1 MRVHVLIVTAALL
14 APAVWAGAAAPAS
27 AQTPPP
33 AAAPA
38 AQAPAPAAAKPAP
51 AVADAVQP
59 QGYTY
64 DPDGRRD
71 PFVSLLRRGAEV
83 TRDPNGQRPAGLPGL
98 ATGEV
103 ALSGIMAS
111 RGGYLAMLQGAD
123 KRTYI
128 VRSGD
133 KLLDGTV
140 RAITA
145 DTMVIVQQVD
155 DPLSQVKQ
163 REVRKVL
170 RQTEE
175 AK

>member
-1 MRVHVLIVTAALL
+1 MRALSFITMLTVACATVAMPAMAQTAA
-14 APAVWAGAAAPAS
+14 A
-27 AQTPPP
+27 PP
-33 AAAPA
+33 AAAT
-38 AQAPAPAAAKPAP
+38 APAKKPTTNL
-51 AVADAVQP
+51 ADAVEP

-64 DPDGRRD
+64 DPQGRRD
-71 PFVSLLRRGAEV
+71 PFVSLMRRGSEV
-83 TRDPNGQRPAGLPGL
+83 TRDTSGPRAAGLPGL
-98 ATGEV
+98 ATSEV
-103 ALSGIMAS
+103 SLSGIMAN
-111 RGGYLAMLQGAD
+111 RDGYLAMLQGVD
-123 KRTYI
+123 KKTYI

-155 DPLSQVKQ
+155 DPLSQEKQ